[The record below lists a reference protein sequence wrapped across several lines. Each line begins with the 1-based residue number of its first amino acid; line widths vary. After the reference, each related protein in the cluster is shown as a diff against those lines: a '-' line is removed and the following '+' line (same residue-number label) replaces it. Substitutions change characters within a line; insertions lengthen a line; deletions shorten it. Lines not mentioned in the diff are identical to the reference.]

1 MYVYIY
7 MYIYIY
13 THSVHLQ
20 TNKSSYTH
28 APIGPTTLFGS
39 EVTPYSLAPGPNIL
53 RVGHSNLEKTL
64 SKYINHKPTI
74 LSGNQT
80 RVGNPLYLQ
89 SSNKID
95 GFPASHVWLS
105 EGKPFFRMIL
115 HIWPLSWEDWPS
127 GVLLSRI
134 THQGAE
140 SRTMD
145 GPAVPKLFMA
155 PKTGPCSALRSV
167 QGVQTG
173 WSAYKVETPT
183 G

>member
-1 MYVYIY
+1 MLNIMKYSRLSFSRIWATNQVLRGIRTCELMSPSLCILYVYYIYIY
-7 MYIYIY
+7 MYVCIYICIYIY

-95 GFPASHVWLS
+95 GFPASHV
-105 EGKPFFRMIL
+105 
-115 HIWPLSWEDWPS
+115 
-127 GVLLSRI
+127 
-134 THQGAE
+134 
-140 SRTMD
+140 
-145 GPAVPKLFMA
+145 
-155 PKTGPCSALRSV
+155 
-167 QGVQTG
+167 
-173 WSAYKVETPT
+173 
-183 G
+183 